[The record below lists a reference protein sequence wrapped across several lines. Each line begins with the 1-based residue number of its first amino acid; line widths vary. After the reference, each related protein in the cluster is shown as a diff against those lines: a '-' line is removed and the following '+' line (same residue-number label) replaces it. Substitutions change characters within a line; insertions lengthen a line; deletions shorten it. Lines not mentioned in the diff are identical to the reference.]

1 MMVYSDVNSYAGSLL
16 MTLEIGLLT
25 NGASLS
31 LETNRGK
38 PSKRSA
44 RSRSLLEVYTLML
57 ENMPETLTSLVIMSA
72 KVNLRWN

>member
-38 PSKRSA
+38 PGKRSA

-72 KVNLRWN
+72 EVNLRWN